1 MPKVRVELFIAY
13 PPTSLCEKLMKMARG
28 VVEEFGENVELQI
41 YQRGI
46 PYNVEPTRGFQRVRK
61 TVKIPAILVDGDL
74 LAERGVPSE
83 DELRAAISKKLGEK
97 SNYFSKR

>member
-1 MPKVRVELFIAY
+1 MAKVRVELFIAY
-13 PPTSLCEKLMKMARG
+13 PPTSLCEKLMKMTKE
-28 VVEEFGENVELQI
+28 VIKEFGEDVELQI

-46 PYNVEPTRGFQRVRK
+46 PYNVEPSRGFQRVRK

-83 DELRAAISKKLGEK
+83 EELRGAIANKLA
-97 SNYFSKR
+97 KRGS